1 MFRPGDLQHGPCQAI
16 LSNCVQGVEDS
27 IFVGLD
33 MSTDP
38 VNWRRELVG
47 ILLWLPRVQAL
58 GCLLGPIRSLH
69 GAMGLILPGQGPGG
83 QAALPVYTLEEC
95 RLRSLFLPVAAY
107 VMYITLRYKA

>member
-1 MFRPGDLQHGPCQAI
+1 MDLVRPK
-16 LSNCVQGVEDS
+16 LSNCVQGAEDS

-47 ILLWLPRVQAL
+47 ILLWLPRVQAQ
-58 GCLLGPIRSLH
+58 GHFNGPVCSLH
-69 GAMGLILPGQGPGG
+69 GAMGLILSGQSPGG

-95 RLRSLFLPVAAY
+95 RLRIL
-107 VMYITLRYKA
+107 TT